1 MAKKLTQNEFIE
13 KAKQVHGSKYD
24 YSKVTY
30 INSRTKVCI
39 VCPEHG
45 EFWQTPAHHLFNH
58 GCPKCADNQK
68 MTKKQFIQKAKKI
81 HGDKYDYSEVEYKGN
96 KIKICIICPEH
107 GEFWQ
112 RVDDH
117 LNGKGCSKC
126 AGRIKTTDDFIKKAR
141 KVHGD
146 KYDYS
151 KTNYIKSNIK
161 ICIICPEHG
170 EFWQT
175 PNDHLDNHGC
185 PKCNQSKLEKE
196 IEQFLKDKKINFEPQ
211 KHFKWLGK
219 QSLDFYLPEYNT
231 AIECQGEQH
240 FKPVKHFGGM
250 KRHNYTVKCD
260 KKKKALC
267 EKNNIMLL
275 YYTHHKTDANYDN
288 IYYNKIHLLNV
299 LK

>member
-1 MAKKLTQNEFIE
+1 MRKLTQEEFIEKAINVHRGKYDYSKVVYINNRTKICITCPVHGDFFQLPNHHLKGVGCPKCNWGVLLTTKEFIE
-13 KAKQVHGSKYD
+13 KAK
-24 YSKVTY
+24 
-30 INSRTKVCI
+30 N
-39 VCPEHG
+39 
-45 EFWQTPAHHLFNH
+45 
-58 GCPKCADNQK
+58 
-68 MTKKQFIQKAKKI
+68 I
-81 HGDKYDYSEVEYKGN
+81 HGDKYDYSKTEYIDSKT
-96 KIKICIICPEH
+96 KICIICPEH

-112 RVDDH
+112 RPNDH
-117 LNGKGCSKC
+117 LNKKGCPKC
-126 AGRIKTTDDFIKKAR
+126 AGKIKLTTEEFIKKA
-141 KVHGD
+141 KQVHGD

-151 KTNYIKSNIK
+151 KVEYNCIRDK

-196 IEQFLKDKKINFEPQ
+196 IEMLLKNEKINFEAQ

-240 FKPVKHFGGM
+240 FKPVKHFGGA

-275 YYTHHKTDANYDN
+275 YYTHYKTDANYDN